1 MTLALHVRLLGA
13 FQIRHYDEAV
23 KGFDQARLQELL
35 AYLLLHRTN
44 PVPRQQLAFLFW
56 PDSTEEQAR
65 TNLRNLWHRLRRSLP
80 DADRFLIADE
90 LTVQWRDDDACWSD
104 VAAFELHLKRAG
116 STASTEEQIAN
127 LEQVVTMY
135 GGELLP
141 GCYSDWLLAE
151 RDRLA
156 QAYGH
161 AMEQLVGLY
170 EGRREYRQAIGHAQ
184 ALLRHDPLHE
194 PGYIHLMRLHALN
207 DDRAAALHTYHTC
220 VTVLRSELDVEPGQ
234 ATRDQYERLL
244 NGKTQPAAL
253 PKLEAAIPLMGRDA
267 EWALLQRAW
276 RDAANGPRLALISGE
291 AGIGKTRLA
300 EALVEWVSRQGIP
313 APAAH
318 CFATEGEL
326 AYAPIVAWLR
336 SHPRPLLADH
346 RLRELARLLPEI
358 LVENPD
364 LPPPE
369 PLTEPWQRLHLFEAL
384 AHGLLTGRSALL
396 LFLDDL
402 QWCDRD
408 TLDWLHYLLQARE
421 ALGMRVQL
429 LVVVTVR
436 LEDAED
442 RKALDSWKAGLSR
455 TGNLTE
461 IDLGPL
467 SLEAT
472 LALADRVAGRPFDR
486 AFGQLLFQGTEGHP
500 LFIVE
505 MVRAGFGAGHAAVA
519 NHAATVNETTAAL
532 PAKVHQVLKAR
543 LAQLSP
549 PARGVIELAAVIG
562 RAFTYGVL
570 AGASDLGED
579 VLVSCLDECW
589 RRRIIREQGDDTYD
603 FTHDKL
609 RETAYAGLSRTRRR
623 WLHSRVAQAL
633 EMLYAGD
640 VDMPI
645 GQIAAHYEQADR
657 PKSAIGYYGQAAA
670 AAQRIYANA
679 EAMRLYQ
686 HLLNGELRKSLSAN
700 ETCTL
705 MLGLG
710 EVWRVNGQWAEAQVI
725 NQEAMREAAAM
736 GDVALEAQAQRALA
750 DVLRLQG
757 HYDTALEWLLKAEVG
772 FETTGE
778 WRGVVGA
785 LWTMGE
791 IYWFKGNHKQ
801 AMAALEQQFE
811 VATRMNDQ
819 RGICEAL
826 DTMGMVYWSQGD
838 WDQSLDCCQR
848 SIAIAEPL
856 GYHLVITRAAIT
868 IGNVYASQRAAADA
882 ISWYLRAGALARQID
897 DRQVLAW
904 ATANIAEILTARGES
919 LLALS
924 GHIRAMTIAL
934 DIGDRWTACLNN
946 AYACVPLEHL
956 QRYERAEFFS
966 RRAIGF
972 GRRLG
977 IPTYLSGMLFRLA
990 RLLLEQGRATEACP
1004 LFDEAREL
1012 MSLVEGEQV
1021 AGEDTRFEADILD
1034 IQYAAHGA
1042 C

>member
-1 MTLALHVRLLGA
+1 
-13 FQIRHYDEAV
+13 
-23 KGFDQARLQELL
+23 
-35 AYLLLHRTN
+35 
-44 PVPRQQLAFLFW
+44 
-56 PDSTEEQAR
+56 
-65 TNLRNLWHRLRRSLP
+65 
-80 DADRFLIADE
+80 
-90 LTVQWRDDDACWSD
+90 
-104 VAAFELHLKRAG
+104 
-116 STASTEEQIAN
+116 
-127 LEQVVTMY
+127 
-135 GGELLP
+135 
-141 GCYSDWLLAE
+141 
-151 RDRLA
+151 
-156 QAYGH
+156 
-161 AMEQLVGLY
+161 
-170 EGRREYRQAIGHAQ
+170 
-184 ALLRHDPLHE
+184 
-194 PGYIHLMRLHALN
+194 
-207 DDRAAALHTYHTC
+207 
-220 VTVLRSELDVEPGQ
+220 
-234 ATRDQYERLL
+234 
-244 NGKTQPAAL
+244 
-253 PKLEAAIPLMGRDA
+253 MGRDA

-326 AYAPIVAWLR
+326 AYAPIVAWL
-336 SHPRPLLADH
+336 HGQPRPQLADH

-472 LALADRVAGRPFDR
+472 LALADRIAGRPFDR

-505 MVRAGFGAGHAAVA
+505 MVRAGFGAGHAAAA
-519 NHAATVNETTAAL
+519 NHAAAVNETTAAL

-579 VLVSCLDECW
+579 VLVNCLDECW

-657 PKSAIGYYGQAAA
+657 PKPAIGYYRQAAA

-791 IYWFKGNHKQ
+791 IYWFKGDHNR
-801 AMAALEQQFE
+801 ALAALERQLRI
-811 VATRMNDQ
+811 ATEIDDQ

-838 WDQSLDCCQR
+838 WDQSVDCCLR

-868 IGNVYASQRAAADA
+868 MGNVYSSQRAMSEALP
-882 ISWYLRAGALARQID
+882 WYLRAGVLARQIE
-897 DRQVLAW
+897 DRQVLSW
-904 ATANIAEILTARGES
+904 AIDNIALILEYRGDY
-919 LLALS
+919 LRALA
-924 GHIRAMTIAL
+924 GHEQAFRNAL
-934 DIGDRWTACLNN
+934 DIGDRWTACQNLANIGS
-946 AYACVPLEHL
+946 AIKSLKRVD
-956 QRYERAEFFS
+956 QAEVFI
-966 RRAIGF
+966 RKAIEF
-972 GRRLG
+972 AQRLG
-977 IPTYLSGMLFRLA
+977 MPSYLSGMLVDLVQ
-990 RLLLEQGRATEACP
+990 LLLEQDRATEARP
-1004 LFDEAREL
+1004 FYDATLE
-1012 MSLVEGEQV
+1012 MISSVEGKRL
-1021 AGEDTRFEADILD
+1021 AGEDTRFNAGVLGIRLHYALGQLTEAEAMAELQAMRGEVTSPARQAALYYELWRLAPGDEEARGAAAELYRSQHAQTGMHEYRRRYHELTGETLPDPPPLLDVSELIPADAVDLDGLIDRLETILARLD
-1034 IQYAAHGA
+1034 ASFP
-1042 C
+1042 